1 MTFSKRE
8 WEKRYFARQAGL
20 LIYEGC
26 SDLFELLGKEFRT
39 IISDLT
45 EHEVLKE
52 LLKDITREL
61 NSYKQI
67 YQGRLHAIRN
77 VSIAHR
83 DKNTMEQL
91 STIHSISW
99 VEAINFVSGFDKI
112 LNLTGQFLQKVMDK
126 SVIEFEELKRK

>member
-1 MTFSKRE
+1 
-8 WEKRYFARQAGL
+8 
-20 LIYEGC
+20 
-26 SDLFELLGKEFRT
+26 LLGKEFRT